1 MEATTEESADRQ
13 ELHPL
18 DDPPTEPTQPIQREG
33 SDTVAEPR
41 RRRGLGANRHFGSL
55 VLSFLGVLGGYA
67 ALDYAYYRTLGAGMS
82 AYQGG
87 ELPDNVLIVAGI
99 AAGCFF
105 LAAAAGRISAVG
117 PLLAGLV
124 LGVGP
129 CVWLVLDPQSFI
141 DRANDVPELWNHTSF
156 GLVGAAAVIYPT
168 VAGLMIGAAF
178 AGRWRRARVTT

>member
-1 MEATTEESADRQ
+1 MEATTEESASPQ

-18 DDPPTEPTQPIQREG
+18 DDPPTEPTQPIQRETTP
-33 SDTVAEPR
+33 DPAEAP

-67 ALDYAYYRTLGAGMS
+67 ALDYAYYRTLGAGMT

-87 ELPDNVLIVAGI
+87 DLSRSVLIAAGV

-105 LAAAAGRISAVG
+105 VAAAAGRISAVG

-124 LGVGP
+124 LGAGP

-141 DRANDVPELWNHTSF
+141 DRANDVPELWNHTS
-156 GLVGAAAVIYPT
+156 
-168 VAGLMIGAAF
+168 
-178 AGRWRRARVTT
+178 